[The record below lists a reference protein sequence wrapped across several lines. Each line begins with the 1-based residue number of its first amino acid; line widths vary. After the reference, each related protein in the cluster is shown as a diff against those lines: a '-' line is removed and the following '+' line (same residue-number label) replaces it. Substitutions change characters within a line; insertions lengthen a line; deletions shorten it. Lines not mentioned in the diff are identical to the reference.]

1 MFLMDTFVLLLAFL
15 LIFFVSRGVI
25 RMYIDSLLTKRKQH
39 KLKYSNFIDWL
50 TYKKHYSFLPKIVLI
65 WYFSIIATFFVSII
79 STLIFHV
86 VNLPQIAKTIV
97 KAYYSIYSTVLILA
111 YVMCRFSQKNWFWHW
126 QSISGSARNYPRC
139 RARKNTISKH
149 N

>member
-111 YVMCRFSQKNWFWHW
+111 YVMCRFSQKN
-126 QSISGSARNYPRC
+126 
-139 RARKNTISKH
+139 
-149 N
+149 